1 MCIKTKNDVDFHE
14 MKIGDSLV
22 SECELVYSCFS
33 EVYRLYIKR
42 NEAQG
47 FNAVAIYNPHSDN
60 TKECWIKKEN
70 EPLIVDVIFSAN
82 ACFDGIRQLHFND
95 CVHHP
100 CLDRI
105 GFLIK
110 ALRKVE
116 IEICPDADEII
127 QEV

>member
-1 MCIKTKNDVDFHE
+1 MLIKEKDEVDFHE
-14 MKIGDSLV
+14 IKIGGSLV

-42 NEAQG
+42 DEANG
-47 FNAVAIYNPHSDN
+47 FKAVAIYNPHSDN
-60 TKECWIKKEN
+60 TKECWEN
-70 EPLIVDVIFSAN
+70 NENNSLIIDIIFCAS
-82 ACFDGIRQLHFND
+82 ACFDGTRELEFNH

-105 GFLIK
+105 GSLIK

-116 IEICPDADEII
+116 IDICPDANESVT
-127 QEV
+127 EE

>member
-1 MCIKTKNDVDFHE
+1 
-14 MKIGDSLV
+14 
-22 SECELVYSCFS
+22 VYSCFS

-42 NEAQG
+42 DENQG
-47 FNAVAIYNPHSDN
+47 FKAIGIYNPHSDN
-60 TKECWIKKEN
+60 TKECWKKKGN
-70 EPLIVDVIFSAN
+70 TPLIVDVIFSSN
-82 ACFDGIRQLHFND
+82 ACFDGTRQMYFNK

-116 IEICPDADEII
+116 IETCPDADLII
-127 QEV
+127 HEE